1 MIDMTD
7 KEKIER
13 LKLFLKEKTYT
24 YIFDIFEYHFN
35 GYVKDLDKNKILF
48 LDDVLGKIPI
58 RIAEIKVLTTFSLV
72 FILDFTQCLC
82 LLGRPSRLI
91 CSVKAK

>member
-7 KEKIER
+7 EEKIER

-35 GYVKDLDKNKILF
+35 GYVKSLDKNRILF
-48 LDDVLGKIPI
+48 LDDVLGEIPI
-58 RIAEIKVLTTFSLV
+58 RIAEIKAVNYSTKEKESSN
-72 FILDFTQCLC
+72 
-82 LLGRPSRLI
+82 GKRG
-91 CSVKAK
+91 VKKR